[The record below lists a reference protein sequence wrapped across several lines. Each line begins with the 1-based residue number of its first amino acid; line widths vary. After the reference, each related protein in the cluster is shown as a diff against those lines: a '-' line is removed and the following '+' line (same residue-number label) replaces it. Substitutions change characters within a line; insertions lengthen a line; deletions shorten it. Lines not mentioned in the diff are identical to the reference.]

1 MGIVQAKTPVKH
13 ITIEIIGMYAKPTN
27 YDSRR
32 MVLLVVVSNKDD
44 SEESCTV
51 QT

>member
-32 MVLLVVVSNKDD
+32 MVLLVVSNKDD